1 MEQDW
6 GKKGGKGINLEQEHR
21 HFFCGYWKGEEE
33 ELQIQ
38 KITGADSR
46 KLSKFKQNVLYF
58 LSEEGV
64 KVSAKS
70 QG

>member
-1 MEQDW
+1 MNRKTDISSVDT
-6 GKKGGKGINLEQEHR
+6 GGRK
-21 HFFCGYWKGEEE
+21 EE
-33 ELQIQ
+33 ELQIG

-46 KLSKFKQNVLYF
+46 KLSKFKQNSLYF

-64 KVSAKS
+64 KGSAKS